1 MTDEI
6 VVRDAR
12 FDESRFI
19 MEMTRLMVRDM
30 EQYGGR
36 TATPDESAWDEQA
49 VRIAEELKEN
59 NFKYLIAEVGDGKR
73 IGLSEARI
81 NILEGV
87 FAAKRIV
94 HVGVVYVL
102 PSFRRAGV
110 GSKLISQILDWGR
123 HVGGD
128 YFDLNV
134 VAGNP
139 AKSLY
144 QKFGFS
150 DAAINMTCPIGS
162 CRID

>member
-12 FDESRFI
+12 IDESRYI
-19 MEMTRLMVRDM
+19 IEMTRLMFRDM
-30 EQYGGR
+30 ERYGDRR
-36 TATPDESAWDEQA
+36 TATTDELAWDEHA
-49 VRIAEELKEN
+49 VRIAEELKGD
-59 NFKYLIAEVGDGKR
+59 NFKYLIADAGEGKR
-73 IGLSEARI
+73 IGLAGARI

-87 FAAKRIV
+87 FAAKRII
-94 HVGVVYVL
+94 HISIVYVL

-110 GSKLISQILDWGR
+110 GSKLISQTLDWGR

-139 AKSLY
+139 ARSLY

-150 DAAINMTCPIGS
+150 DAAINMTRPIAA
-162 CRID
+162 C

>member
-12 FDESRFI
+12 IDESRYI
-19 MEMTRLMVRDM
+19 MEMTHLMFRDM
-30 EQYGGR
+30 ERYGDRR
-36 TATPDESAWDEQA
+36 TATTDESAWDGHA
-49 VRIAEELKEN
+49 VRVAEELKGD
-59 NFKYLIAEVGDGKR
+59 NFKYLIAEAGEGKR
-73 IGLSEARI
+73 IGLAGARI

-87 FAAKRIV
+87 FAAKRII
-94 HVGVVYVL
+94 HISIVYVL

-110 GSKLISQILDWGR
+110 GSKLISQTLDWGR

-139 AKSLY
+139 ARSLY

-150 DAAINMTCPIGS
+150 DAAINMTCPIAA
-162 CRID
+162 C

>member
-12 FDESRFI
+12 FDESRYI
-19 MEMTRLMVRDM
+19 MEMTRLMVCDM
-30 EQYGGR
+30 ERYGGR
-36 TATPDESAWDEQA
+36 TPTTDESAWDKHA
-49 VRIAEELKEN
+49 VRIAEELKEGK
-59 NFKYLIAEVGDGKR
+59 FKYLIAEVPDGKR
-73 IGLSEARI
+73 IGVAGARI

-87 FAAKRIV
+87 FAARRMI
-94 HVGVVYVL
+94 HISIVYVL

-110 GSKLISQILDWGR
+110 GSKLISQTLDWGR
-123 HVGGD
+123 DVGGD

-139 AKSLY
+139 ARSLY

-150 DAAINMTCPIGS
+150 DAAINMTRPIVA
-162 CRID
+162 C

>member
-12 FDESRFI
+12 FDEGRYI

-30 EQYGGR
+30 ERYGGR
-36 TATPDESAWDEQA
+36 TATADDSAWNKHA
-49 VRIAEELKEN
+49 IRIADELKVD
-59 NFKYLIAEVGDGKR
+59 NFKYLIAEIGDGKR
-73 IGLSEARI
+73 IGLAGAGI

-87 FAAKRIV
+87 FAAKRII
-94 HVGVVYVL
+94 HISIVYVL

-110 GSKLISQILDWGR
+110 GSKLISQTLDWGR

-139 AKSLY
+139 ARSLY

-150 DAAINMTCPIGS
+150 DAAIKMTRPIEA
-162 CRID
+162 C

>member
-12 FDESRFI
+12 FDESRDI

-30 EQYGGR
+30 ERYGGR
-36 TATPDESAWDEQA
+36 TATTDESAWDKHA
-49 VRIAEELKEN
+49 VRVAEELKGD
-59 NFKYLIAEVGDGKR
+59 NFKYLIAEAGVGKR
-73 IGLSEARI
+73 IGLAGARI

-87 FAAKRIV
+87 LAAKRVI
-94 HVGVVYVL
+94 HISVVYVL
-102 PSFRRAGV
+102 PSFRRAGA
-110 GSKLISQILDWGR
+110 GSKLISQTLDWGR

-139 AKSLY
+139 AE
-144 QKFGFS
+144 
-150 DAAINMTCPIGS
+150 A
-162 CRID
+162 R